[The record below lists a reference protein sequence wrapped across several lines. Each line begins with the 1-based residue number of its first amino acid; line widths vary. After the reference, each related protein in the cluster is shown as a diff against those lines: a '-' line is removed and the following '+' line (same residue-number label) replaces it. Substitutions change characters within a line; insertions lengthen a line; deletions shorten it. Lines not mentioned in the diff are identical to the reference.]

1 MCCWT
6 AVCWNRTGYME
17 LCCVFVLTEG
27 ALVQGRM
34 GERSEDVLLDSCLLE
49 QDRIYGV
56 KVCVCVLTEG
66 VLGQWRM
73 GEWGEDVL
81 LDSCLLEQD
90 RIYGVMFC
98 MCIDRGCVGTGENGG
113 V

>member
-1 MCCWT
+1 
-6 AVCWNRTGYME
+6 
-17 LCCVFVLTEG
+17 
-27 ALVQGRM
+27 
-34 GERSEDVLLDSCLLE
+34 
-49 QDRIYGV
+49 
-56 KVCVCVLTEG
+56 